1 MMRVELPSPNENW
14 WCQQQRRNYTGGPLF
29 CQGGG
34 DIFPLTEN
42 SSHPKYN
49 NVAVLLP
56 PANHSSSSLVRQLL
70 LFEDLAAFFNKIPSN
85 LLNMFVNLPSLSMQ
99 ETTEIANL
107 FVIATLLAQC
117 GDIESNPG
125 PKPKKGA
132 EPKPDPQKIM
142 EEKVNKFFFEVS

>member
-1 MMRVELPSPNENW
+1 MRVELPNSPNENW
-14 WCQQQRRNYTGGPLF
+14 WCQQRRNNTGDGLLF

-34 DIFPLTEN
+34 DIFPLTN
-42 SSHPKYN
+42 SHPKYN
-49 NVAVLLP
+49 NVAVL

-70 LFEDLAAFFNKIPSN
+70 FEEAFFHEIPSN
-85 LLNMFVNLPSLSMQ
+85 SLNMFFPNCDLSSSMQ
-99 ETTEIANL
+99 ETEIANL

-142 EEKVNKFFFEVS
+142 EEKVNKYF

>member
-1 MMRVELPSPNENW
+1 MRVELPNSPNENW
-14 WCQQQRRNYTGGPLF
+14 WCQQRRNNTGDGLLF

-34 DIFPLTEN
+34 DIFPLTN
-42 SSHPKYN
+42 SHPKYN
-49 NVAVLLP
+49 NVAVLP

-70 LFEDLAAFFNKIPSN
+70 FEEAFFHEIPSN
-85 LLNMFVNLPSLSMQ
+85 SLNMFFPNCDLSSSMQ
-99 ETTEIANL
+99 ETEIANL

-142 EEKVNKFFFEVS
+142 EEKVNKYF